1 MKKTAVRFIAA
12 ILYAAVCACLISVA
26 RAAPDT
32 PKASGAPRQTA
43 DRGVPILLYH
53 RFAPTVADSMTITT
67 AVFESHLKYLR
78 DNGYTVIPLRAVVDW
93 LLGKGPA
100 PPPRSVVITADD
112 GHHSV
117 FTEMYPLVMRYHV
130 PVTLFIYPSAI
141 SNASY
146 AMTWEQ
152 LRQLKQTGLFDI
164 QSHTL
169 WHPNFKVEKRRLA
182 PADYEKLVDTQL
194 RKPIVILKDRLG
206 ANVDMLAWPFGI
218 YSPELMQH
226 AAQAGYIAAFT
237 IEQGRA
243 SPAYNMM
250 ALPRYLLSNLDRG
263 TVFARIVEGSYGM
276 VRSNRMY

>member
-112 GHHSV
+112 GHRSV

-250 ALPRYLLSNLDRG
+250 ALPRYLLSNSDRG
-263 TVFARIVEGSYGM
+263 AVFARIVEGSAT
-276 VRSNRMY
+276 VARKSRMY